1 MEIGLGKM
9 QMRPDDFWNLSM
21 LEFNSAL
28 NGFADFHSGGKP
40 PPLSKGELG
49 DLMERYPD

>member
-1 MEIGLGKM
+1 M
-9 QMRPDDFWNLSM
+9 QMRPDDFWNMSM
-21 LEFNSAL
+21 YEFTSAL

-40 PPLSKGELG
+40 PPLSSEELG